1 MPNVKS
7 KLQVKI
13 AAILQHQVYES
24 KIKHYIEPFA
34 GDHIVADKIV
44 CEHRLVVAPNGKAAD
59 ELQAIMPDVLIGCGD
74 YAELRLP
81 STSKALIYCDITG
94 ERLQDD
100 TFWLWCRQR
109 SAENHKVF
117 ILATAAPTG
126 FTSIWHGRGKNKNL
140 HLYGGTLWQK

>member
-44 CEHRLVVAPNGKAAD
+44 CEHRLVVASDDKTAD
-59 ELQAIMPDVLIGCGD
+59 TLRATMLDVLIGDGSYID
-74 YAELRLP
+74 LRLP

-94 ERLQDD
+94 ESLQDD
-100 TFWLWCRQR
+100 VFWLWCRQR
-109 SAENHKVF
+109 AAENHKVF
-117 ILATAAPTG
+117 ILAAAAPSD
-126 FTSIWHGRGKNKNL
+126 FAPIWNGDGKNKKL

>member
-1 MPNVKS
+1 MQNAENKT
-7 KLQVKI
+7 KAEI
-13 AAILQHQVYES
+13 AAILQRQIYES
-24 KIKHYIEPFA
+24 NIKHYIEPFA
-34 GDHIVADKIV
+34 GDRIVADNII